1 MSQADYRQ
9 FENSGRRVV
18 FNTAIMYVQFVL
30 NVLIGLISV
39 RLILK
44 ALGQSDYGL
53 YDVIAGVIS
62 LFSFITA
69 SLAQST
75 MRFISVGLGAG
86 GTKES
91 ADIYSASFW
100 LHFIISLI
108 ICLLLEI
115 VAFAFGGSL
124 NIPSERMSTAIIVFH
139 CMVISLFF
147 NINISPLNALV
158 SSCENFLFISILA
171 IIDSVLKLCIAIS
184 LLYTAFDKLLLYGV
198 LMMLVSVFNYFVYF
212 VYSKKKYPL
221 LFYIVRPDIP
231 RIKSL
236 TGFVGWTL
244 LDTFSSTINRQGYAI
259 MFNKFFGTV
268 MNTSFALSRQLEGQ
282 VFTISAGVVNS
293 MKPQILKSYGNDDVD
308 RMYRLSL
315 TAGKFGLYMMSLVC
329 IPLIVMMPDVLHLW
343 LSDYPSDTIIFSR
356 LLIGACMM
364 EQITRGLVY
373 ANQASGDIKWF
384 SLIVS
389 SLRILALP
397 VSIVFLLLG
406 YDAWVAILLFF
417 IFESIG
423 SLSRVFILSKI
434 SDFKPSLFFKD
445 VVFDVAIPL
454 AVSFLFCTMIY
465 PLGTGITWMLIVILL
480 TVVLFVILIFI
491 VGLTCEE
498 KVFLTSLIKGFISN
512 KIILRG
518 VRK

>member
-1 MSQADYRQ
+1 MSQTDFRQ

-18 FNTAIMYVQFVL
+18 LNTTIMYIQFVL

-69 SLAQST
+69 SLSLST

-86 GTKES
+86 GTKDSSEVFN
-91 ADIYSASFW
+91 ACFW
-100 LHFIISLI
+100 LHLIIALI
-108 ICLLLEI
+108 ICFLLEAAALI
-115 VAFAFGGSL
+115 CGGSL
-124 NIPSERMSTAIIVFH
+124 NIPPERLTSAIMVFH

-147 NINISPLNALV
+147 NIILSPLNALV

-171 IIDSVLKLCIAIS
+171 IVDSVLKLCIAIS
-184 LLYTAFDKLLLYGV
+184 LIYTTYDKLLLYGL
-198 LMMLVSVFNYFVYF
+198 LMMAVSILNYLVYHI
-212 VYSKKKYPL
+212 YSKKKYSL
-221 LFYIVRPDIP
+221 LFYIGKPDIY

-244 LDTFSSTINRQGYAI
+244 IDTFSSTINRQGYAI

-293 MKPQILKSYGNDDVD
+293 MKPQILKSYGNCDVN
-308 RMYRLSL
+308 RMFRLSL
-315 TAGKFGLYMMSLVC
+315 TAGKFGLYMMSFVC

-343 LSDYPSDTIIFSR
+343 LGEYPPETVIFSR
-356 LLIGACMM
+356 LLIGACMA
-364 EQITRGLVY
+364 EQMTRGLVY
-373 ANQASGDIKWF
+373 ANQAMGNIKWF

-389 SLRILALP
+389 LLRLIALP
-397 VSIVFLLLG
+397 LSIIALLFG
-406 YDAWVAILLFF
+406 YEAWVAILVFF
-417 IFESIG
+417 VLETAG
-423 SLSRVFILSKI
+423 SLSRVIILSKI
-434 SDFKPSLFFKD
+434 SDFKPALFFKD
-445 VVFDVAIPL
+445 VILDATLPL
-454 AVSFLFCTMIY
+454 TLSFLACLLLY
-465 PLGTGITWMLIVILL
+465 PVNTGILWMLFVIAL
-480 TVVLFVILIFI
+480 TIVLFVILIFLF
-491 VGLTCEE
+491 GLTDDE
-498 KVFLTSLIKGFISN
+498 KTFLTELVKGFMS
-512 KIILRG
+512 K
-518 VRK
+518 V

>member
-1 MSQADYRQ
+1 MSQTDFRQ

-18 FNTAIMYVQFVL
+18 LNTSIMYIQFVL

-53 YDVIAGVIS
+53 YDVIAGIIS

-69 SLAQST
+69 SLSLST

-91 ADIYSASFW
+91 SEVFNACFW
-100 LHFIISLI
+100 LHLIIALI
-108 ICLLLEI
+108 ICLLLEGA
-115 VAFAFGGSL
+115 AFVFGGSL
-124 NIPSERMSTAIIVFH
+124 NIPAERLTTAILVFH
-139 CMVISLFF
+139 CMVVSLFF
-147 NINISPLNALV
+147 NIILSPINALV

-171 IIDSVLKLCIAIS
+171 IVDSVLKLFIAIS
-184 LLYTAFDKLLLYGV
+184 LIYTTLDKLLLYGF
-198 LMMLVSVFNYFVYF
+198 LMMAVSILNYLVYHI
-212 VYSKKKYPL
+212 YSKKKYSQ
-221 LFYIVRPDIP
+221 LFYIGKPNFT

-244 LDTFSSTINRQGYAI
+244 IDTFSSTLNRQGYAI

-293 MKPQILKSYGNDDVD
+293 MKPQILKSYGNNDIK
-308 RMYRLSL
+308 RMFRLSL

-329 IPLIVMMPDVLHLW
+329 IPLIVMMPDVLQLW
-343 LSDYPSDTIIFSR
+343 LGEYPSETVMFSR
-356 LLIGACMM
+356 LLIGACMA

-373 ANQASGDIKWF
+373 ANQSMGNIKWF

-389 SLRILALP
+389 LLRLLALP
-397 VSIVFLLLG
+397 FSIIVLLLG
-406 YDAWVAILLFF
+406 YEAWVAIF
-417 IFESIG
+417 IFFVLETAG
-423 SLSRVFILSKI
+423 SLSRVIILSRI

-445 VVFDVAIPL
+445 VISDVFIPL
-454 AVSFLFCTMIY
+454 TVSFLACFLLY
-465 PLGTGITWMLIVILL
+465 PIGSGILWM
-480 TVVLFVILIFI
+480 LFVIAITVLLFILLVFIF
-491 VGLTCEE
+491 GLTGEE
-498 KVFLTSLIKGFISN
+498 KTFLTGLVKGFFLKLEN
-512 KIILRG
+512 KGI